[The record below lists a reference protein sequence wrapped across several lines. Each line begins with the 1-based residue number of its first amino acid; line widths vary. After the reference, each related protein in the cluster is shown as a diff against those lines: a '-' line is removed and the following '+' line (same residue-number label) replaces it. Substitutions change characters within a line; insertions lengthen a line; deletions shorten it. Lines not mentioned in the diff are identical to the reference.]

1 MNENDNREEALQ
13 ASRRKERARFGW
25 SLWEWEGPVGVARML
40 CSLRK
45 AQPGA
50 WWASR
55 KDVGYCC
62 FKQEITVSTL
72 LVHLLYA
79 WLCARASMGAVM
91 KSLQQAQGRRTYHP
105 HFTDKEHVTQAQG

>member
-1 MNENDNREEALQ
+1 MGRASWGSEDVVLPEE
-13 ASRRKERARFGW
+13 SPARG
-25 SLWEWEGPVGVARML
+25 LV
-40 CSLRK
+40 
-45 AQPGA
+45 
-50 WWASR
+50 ASR